1 MTKVSESER
10 EIKVSNQTKIKKGK
24 AQEHEYSLPVDPDAL
39 LQIRDLSVE
48 YRASGAV
55 SKAVNNLN
63 LTIQKGEAVGVV
75 GESGAGKTT
84 TALSIMQ
91 LLPDRVGKVTCGEIL
106 FHGQSM
112 ADKSEKELN
121 QIRGKNIS
129 MVFANPLTSL
139 NPVFPV
145 GHQIAMSLRS
155 HEKISQKE
163 ADERAAA
170 LLETVGIARYRL
182 NDYPH
187 QFSGGMRQRVGI
199 AAALASSPELLI
211 ADEPTTALDVTIQA
225 QILELMKDLQT
236 KYSTSLI
243 MITHNLGIIAELCQK
258 VAVMYGGEIVEY
270 GSVREVFSNPKH
282 WYTYGLIHAIPKLTG
297 PRERLES
304 IPGLVANAQNLP
316 EGCKFH
322 PRCSHCTGKCKTE
335 IPPMRTINADHM
347 VRCWDT
353 EA

>member
-1 MTKVSESER
+1 MNR
-10 EIKVSNQTKIKKGK
+10 E
-24 AQEHEYSLPVDPDAL
+24 AL

-48 YRASGAV
+48 YSASGTVA
-55 SKAVNNLN
+55 KAVNGLS
-63 LTIQKGEAVGVV
+63 LTIKPGEALGIV

-84 TALSIMQ
+84 TALSILQ
-91 LLPDRVGKVTCGEIL
+91 LLPDKVGKITNGEIL
-106 FHGQSM
+106 FHGESM
-112 ADKSEKELN
+112 AEKSEKEMN
-121 QIRGKNIS
+121 QIRGSSIS

-145 GHQIAMSLRS
+145 GHQIAMSLRA
-155 HEKISQKE
+155 HEKISPKE
-163 ADERAAA
+163 AEQRAGD

-199 AAALASSPELLI
+199 AAAMASSPELLI

-225 QILELMKDLQT
+225 QILELMKKMQT

-270 GSVREVFSNPKH
+270 GAVREVFLNPKH

-316 EGCKFH
+316 KGCKFH
-322 PRCSHCTGKCKTE
+322 PRCSHCTEKCKIE
-335 IPPMRTINADHM
+335 LPHMRQISEDHS
-347 VRCWDT
+347 VACWDA

>member
-1 MTKVSESER
+1 MK
-10 EIKVSNQTKIKKGK
+10 NLFKKK
-24 AQEHEYSLPVDPDAL
+24 EEQKEFEFSVPVDPNAL

-55 SKAVNNLN
+55 SKAVNGLN
-63 LTIQKGEAVGVV
+63 LTLQKGEALGIV

-84 TALSIMQ
+84 TALSILQ
-91 LLPDRVGKVTCGEIL
+91 LLPDRVGKITGGEIL
-106 FHGQSM
+106 FHGENM
-112 ADKSEKELN
+112 AQKSEKELN
-121 QIRGKNIS
+121 AIRGKNIS

-145 GHQIAMSLRS
+145 GHQIAMSLRA
-155 HEKISQKE
+155 HEKITEKE
-163 ADERAAA
+163 ANERAAQ

-236 KYSTSLI
+236 QYDTSLI

-270 GSVREVFSNPKH
+270 GTVREVFTNPKH

-297 PRERLES
+297 PREKLES

-316 EGCKFH
+316 SGCKFH
-322 PRCSHCTGKCKTE
+322 PRCAHCTEKCKQE
-335 IPPMRTINADHM
+335 LPPMRIINADHM
-347 VRCWDT
+347 VRCWDM

>member
-1 MTKVSESER
+1 MSIDNKFGKKVAPHPEFS
-10 EIKVSNQTKIKKGK
+10 V
-24 AQEHEYSLPVDPDAL
+24 PVDPNAL

-55 SKAVNNLN
+55 SKAVNGLN
-63 LTIQKGEAVGVV
+63 LTIQKGEAVGIV

-91 LLPDRVGKVTCGEIL
+91 LLPDRVGKITAGEIL
-106 FHGQSM
+106 FHGESLTE
-112 ADKSEKELN
+112 KSEKKLN
-121 QIRGKNIS
+121 AIRGKSIS

-145 GHQIAMSLRS
+145 GHQISMSLCA
-155 HEKISQKE
+155 HEKISKKE
-163 ADERAAA
+163 AQERAAE
-170 LLETVGIARYRL
+170 LLETVGIPRYRL

-225 QILELMKDLQT
+225 QILELMKNLQT
-236 KYSTSLI
+236 KYDTSLI

-270 GSVREVFSNPKH
+270 GTVQEVFTNPKH
-282 WYTYGLIHAIPKLTG
+282 WYTYGLIHAIPNLTG
-297 PRERLES
+297 PRNRLES
-304 IPGLVANAQNLP
+304 IPGMVANAQNLP

-322 PRCSHCTGKCKTE
+322 PRCSHCTEQCRKE
-335 IPPMRTINADHM
+335 LPSMRSINADHV

>member
-1 MTKVSESER
+1 MK
-10 EIKVSNQTKIKKGK
+10 NLFKKNAGQK
-24 AQEHEYSLPVDPDAL
+24 DFEFTVPVDPNAL

-55 SKAVNNLN
+55 SKAVNGLN
-63 LTIQKGEAVGVV
+63 LTLQKGEALGIV

-84 TALSIMQ
+84 TALSILQ
-91 LLPDRVGKVTCGEIL
+91 LLPDRVGKITGGEVL
-106 FHGQSM
+106 FHGENM
-112 ADKSEKELN
+112 AEKSEKELN
-121 QIRGKNIS
+121 AIRGKNIS

-145 GHQIAMSLRS
+145 GHQIAMSLLA
-155 HEKISQKE
+155 HEKISKKKAE
-163 ADERAAA
+163 EKAAQ

-236 KYSTSLI
+236 QYDTSLI

-270 GSVREVFSNPKH
+270 GTVREVFTNPKH

-297 PRERLES
+297 PREKLES

-316 EGCKFH
+316 AGCKFH
-322 PRCSHCTGKCKTE
+322 PRCAHCTEQCKKE
-335 IPPMRTINADHM
+335 LPPMRVINADHM
-347 VRCWDT
+347 VRCWDM

>member
-1 MTKVSESER
+1 M
-10 EIKVSNQTKIKKGK
+10 NLKKRN
-24 AQEHEYSLPVDPDAL
+24 AAPHEYSVPVNPDAL

-55 SKAVNNLN
+55 AKAVNNLN
-63 LTIQKGEAVGVV
+63 LTVMPGEALGIV

-91 LLPDRVGKVTCGEIL
+91 LLPDKVGKITSGEIL

-112 ADKSEKELN
+112 EAKTEKELN
-121 QIRGKNIS
+121 GIRGKDIS

-145 GHQIAMSLRS
+145 GHQIAMSLAA
-155 HEKISQKE
+155 HEKITKKE
-163 ADERAAA
+163 AEQRAGD

-199 AAALASSPELLI
+199 AAALASNPELLI

-225 QILELMKDLQT
+225 QILELMKELQT

-270 GSVREVFSNPKH
+270 GSVREVFTNPKH
-282 WYTYGLIHAIPKLTG
+282 WYTHDSSTPFPNSAALGSGWNPFPAWWPMHRSC
-297 PRERLES
+297 PRDVNS
-304 IPGLVANAQNLP
+304 IPGAAIVRQSAAW
-316 EGCKFH
+316 KF
-322 PRCSHCTGKCKTE
+322 R
-335 IPPMRTINADHM
+335 I
-347 VRCWDT
+347 
-353 EA
+353 

>member
-1 MTKVSESER
+1 MSLL
-10 EIKVSNQTKIKKGK
+10 KKK
-24 AQEHEYSLPVDPDAL
+24 NIAVHHEYSTPRNPDAL

-48 YRASGAV
+48 YRANGAV
-55 SKAVNNLN
+55 AKAVNNLN
-63 LTIQKGEAVGVV
+63 LTIMPGEALGIV

-91 LLPDRVGKVTCGEIL
+91 LLPDKVGKITSGEIL
-106 FHGQSM
+106 FHGESI

-121 QIRGKNIS
+121 KIRGKDIS

-145 GHQIAMSLRS
+145 GHQIAMSLS
-155 HEKISQKE
+155 AHEKISKKE
-163 ADERAAA
+163 AEQRAGD

-199 AAALASSPELLI
+199 AAALASRPELLI

-225 QILELMKDLQT
+225 QILELMKELQT
-236 KYSTSLI
+236 QYSTSLI

-270 GSVREVFSNPKH
+270 GTVKEVFTNPKH

-322 PRCSHCTGKCKTE
+322 PRCSHCTGKCETK
-335 IPPMRTINADHM
+335 IPTMRQISADHF
-347 VRCWDT
+347 VACWDT
-353 EA
+353 EV

>member
-1 MTKVSESER
+1 MSAK
-10 EIKVSNQTKIKKGK
+10 NLLKK
-24 AQEHEYSLPVDPDAL
+24 APAEATEYTVPVDPNAL

-55 SKAVNNLN
+55 SKAVNGLN
-63 LTIQKGEAVGVV
+63 LTIHKGEAVGIV
-75 GESGAGKTT
+75 GEAGAGKTT
-84 TALSIMQ
+84 TALSIMR
-91 LLPDRVGKVTCGEIL
+91 LLPERVGKITNGEIL
-106 FHGQSM
+106 FHGESLGN
-112 ADKSEKELN
+112 KTEKEMN
-121 QIRGKNIS
+121 QIRGQNIS

-145 GHQIAMSLRS
+145 GHQIAMSLRA
-155 HEKISQKE
+155 HGKISEKE
-163 ADERAAA
+163 AEEKAAD
-170 LLETVGIARYRL
+170 LLETVGIARYRI

-199 AAALASSPELLI
+199 AAALACSPELLI

-236 KYSTSLI
+236 KYNTSLI

-270 GSVREVFSNPKH
+270 GTVKEVFSNPKH
-282 WYTYGLIHAIPKLTG
+282 WYTYGLIHAIPNLTG
-297 PRERLES
+297 PRNRLES
-304 IPGLVANAQNLP
+304 IPGLVANAQRLP

-322 PRCSHCTGKCKTE
+322 PRCQHCTGKCE
-335 IPPMRTINADHM
+335 QELPPMREINADHM
-347 VRCWDT
+347 VRCWDM